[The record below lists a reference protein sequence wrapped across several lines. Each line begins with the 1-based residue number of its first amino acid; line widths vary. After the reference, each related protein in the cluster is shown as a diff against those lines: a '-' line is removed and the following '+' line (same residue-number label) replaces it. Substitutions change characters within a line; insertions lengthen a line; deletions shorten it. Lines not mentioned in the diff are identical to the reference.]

1 MISFGDALKKFREER
16 GLSLREL
23 DKLSE
28 VNYAYIQRLESN
40 DRISPSPEK
49 IDALFSALKLS
60 AQRKEI
66 LRYLLVSPPVPDA
79 LFGAIVQ
86 EPSISADAFVVAA
99 RMSFRGTRPV
109 TIDDWKAKLN
119 WIDKEVLVD
128 GDN

>member
-1 MISFGDALKKFREER
+1 MISFGDAVKRFREER

-49 IDALFSALKLS
+49 IDALFAALKLS

-119 WIDKEVLVD
+119 WIDKDVLVD